1 MFYGRFYSL
10 VTMVCDKGTV
20 ICRNNALRRK
30 ILEPISDWQ
39 VENERKNSGE
49 FNLVDQ
55 KLEFYERLR
64 SVLVIW
70 TGLCM

>member
-1 MFYGRFYSL
+1 
-10 VTMVCDKGTV
+10 MVCDKGTV

-39 VENERKNSGE
+39 VDNERENSGE
-49 FNLVDQ
+49 SNLVDQ